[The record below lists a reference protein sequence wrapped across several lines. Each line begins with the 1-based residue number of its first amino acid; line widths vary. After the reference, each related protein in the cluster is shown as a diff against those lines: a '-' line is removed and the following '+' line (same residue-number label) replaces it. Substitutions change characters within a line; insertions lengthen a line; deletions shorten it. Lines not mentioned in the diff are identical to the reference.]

1 MFEIVPSQWMKK
13 CFEEIDFAFTDFQK
27 ATLIWNAPGRLRQEI
42 LDALEEL
49 SEETRDETLRRQ
61 INERLDYE
69 KKAFEIFIH
78 NQTGKYVYVV
88 EDMKYESCGFFIGYD
103 RSLKYAKKYMQTYE
117 LKCRINKQLIV
128 ATDAD
133 EIVRNPW
140 RGNPNLG
147 FETEE
152 YCVYDGTAVASVTL
166 NMSGEIE
173 QFSSYELPEE
183 EKIVDSYQM
192 ERFEYHFIKMPC
204 PLQAGT
210 PVKDIRNGSY
220 YVLEEGEA
228 DWNRYLDRINEK
240 KWYVDFSDIQMICYK
255 LTESGIW
262 SHVHINPL
270 YLEVEFPTYIEDD
283 PKRQALRYAT
293 EALGDYLS
301 HKSNGK
307 EFCPDL
313 VLKYARKYAEVCREK
328 SLSEKMLEEAKKPE
342 DIML

>member
-1 MFEIVPSQWMKK
+1 MFELVQSQWMREY
-13 CFEEIDFAFTDFQK
+13 FEEIGFAFTDFQK

-49 SEETRDETLRRQ
+49 SEGTRDETLRRQ

-88 EDMKYESCGFFIGYD
+88 EDMEYESCGFFIDYD
-103 RSLKYAKKYMQTYE
+103 RALKYAKKYMQSYE
-117 LKCRINKQLIV
+117 LKCRISKQLIV

-152 YCVYDGTAVASVTL
+152 YCAYDGIAVASVTL

-173 QFSSYELPEE
+173 RFSSYELPEE

-192 ERFEYHFIKMPC
+192 ERFEYHFRKMPC

-210 PVKDIRNGSY
+210 SVKDIRNGSY

-228 DWNRYLDRINEK
+228 DWNRYLERIEEK
-240 KWYVDFSDIQMICYK
+240 NWYVDFSDIQMICYK

-262 SHVHINPL
+262 SHEHINPL

-283 PKRQALRYAT
+283 SKRQALRYAT

-313 VLKYARKYAEVCREK
+313 VLKYARKYAEVCRKK
-328 SLSEKMLEEAKKPE
+328 SSSEKMLEEAKKPE
-342 DIML
+342 GIMM

>member
-103 RSLKYAKKYMQTYE
+103 RALKYAKKYMQTYE

>member
-1 MFEIVPSQWMKK
+1 MFELVQSQWMREY
-13 CFEEIDFAFTDFQK
+13 FEEIGFAFTDFQK

-61 INERLDYE
+61 INGRLDYE

-88 EDMKYESCGFFIGYD
+88 ENMEYESCGFFIDYD
-103 RSLKYAKKYMQTYE
+103 RALKYAKKYMRTYE
-117 LKCRINKQLIV
+117 LKCRISKQLIV

-133 EIVRNPW
+133 EIVSNSW
-140 RGNPNLG
+140 RGNPNLS

-152 YCVYDGTAVASVTL
+152 YCAYDGTAVASVTL

-173 QFSSYELPEE
+173 RFSSYELPEE
-183 EKIVDSYQM
+183 EKIVDSYQV
-192 ERFEYHFIKMPC
+192 ERFEYHFIKIPC
-204 PLQAGT
+204 TLQAGT
-210 PVKDIRNGSY
+210 AVKDIRNGSY

-228 DWNRYLDRINEK
+228 DWNRYLERIEEK
-240 KWYVDFSDIQMICYK
+240 NWYVDFSDIQMICYK

-262 SHVHINPL
+262 SHEHINPL

-328 SLSEKMLEEAKKPE
+328 SLSEKTLEEAKKPE